1 MNMNTLYCLLLCLS
15 AKWDL
20 AHNLHDD
27 SIFCSTTL
35 PVWSSLLS
43 WGRGERS
50 KRSCLPFYTS
60 LTIHQMVLIC
70 KDGPYLSS
78 RHGKQGTL
86 RGGATAQIAEK
97 LAAQRGWD
105 WLEDYTAICS
115 ALYSSA
121 SSHLFWTVSL
131 RLWEDRGLTILHIQH
146 PLLWTFTE
154 QLLWWKTVKRLP
166 PMRVWSLGREV
177 PLEKEMATHS
187 SILAW
192 KIPWT
197 EEPGRLQSMGSQGV
211 RHDWVT
217 SLYIHCHIYFFFTDL

>member
-1 MNMNTLYCLLLCLS
+1 
-15 AKWDL
+15 
-20 AHNLHDD
+20 
-27 SIFCSTTL
+27 
-35 PVWSSLLS
+35 
-43 WGRGERS
+43 
-50 KRSCLPFYTS
+50 
-60 LTIHQMVLIC
+60 MVLIC

-154 QLLWWKTVKRLP
+154 QLL
-166 PMRVWSLGREV
+166 
-177 PLEKEMATHS
+177 
-187 SILAW
+187 
-192 KIPWT
+192 
-197 EEPGRLQSMGSQGV
+197 
-211 RHDWVT
+211 
-217 SLYIHCHIYFFFTDL
+217 